1 MPTPLVTT
9 TPVSEPASKT
19 EPASKKRKAQA
30 AEPEGV
36 PITSV
41 VECMLRGR
49 YEGLDADAPKIL
61 SVLQATDAPLI
72 WHKHSAFIDH
82 LREVWAMLVNWGQ
95 PQAFCRLG
103 LVHSAYSNSFVSM
116 NCFNPKTER
125 PKLAELIGE
134 EAENLVYKFCSI
146 DRQALEDMV
155 LEERTIRA
163 EGYVMKHIHT
173 SDPVQVSGKEAAA
186 FIIETLADEVDQ
198 RFGWQSD
205 LEVGATMA
213 CWPGP
218 MLPTLRL
225 SRTSRLAHAIRTS
238 SLIDEAA
245 LPPIFDKCS
254 VVLSLEDE
262 TAARDAYWEA
272 VSFGGVVPDG
282 STERTEKQL
291 KALATAAA
299 RNPYLA
305 EPHVISAQC
314 YLQLGRWEE
323 AEASARRGV
332 ELLCVWGTQWDK
344 RMPYNA
350 WLNWARC
357 MALQAQWNEWPTT
370 HGGMES
376 LGATMPRM
384 RFRGLNAARSM
395 EKEP

>member
-1 MPTPLVTT
+1 
-9 TPVSEPASKT
+9 
-19 EPASKKRKAQA
+19 
-30 AEPEGV
+30 
-36 PITSV
+36 
-41 VECMLRGR
+41 
-49 YEGLDADAPKIL
+49 
-61 SVLQATDAPLI
+61 
-72 WHKHSAFIDH
+72 
-82 LREVWAMLVNWGQ
+82 
-95 PQAFCRLG
+95 
-103 LVHSAYSNSFVSM
+103 
-116 NCFNPKTER
+116 
-125 PKLAELIGE
+125 
-134 EAENLVYKFCSI
+134 
-146 DRQALEDMV
+146 
-155 LEERTIRA
+155 
-163 EGYVMKHIHT
+163 MKHIHT

-350 WLNWARC
+350 WLNWARG
-357 MALQAQWNEWPTT
+357 MA
-370 HGGMES
+370 S